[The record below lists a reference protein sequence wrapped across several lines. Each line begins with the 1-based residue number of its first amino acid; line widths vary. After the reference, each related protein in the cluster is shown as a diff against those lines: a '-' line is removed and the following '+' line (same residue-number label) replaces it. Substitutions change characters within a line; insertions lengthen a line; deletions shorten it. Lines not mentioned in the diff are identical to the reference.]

1 MKYFRRLSRSHN
13 LTLPPGPPKV
23 TYVPEALCEKESSI
37 FAHYESGINFDK
49 YDDILV
55 DVSGSNPP
63 KAIMVSAL
71 LVAVFLVLMGYFI
84 NLLTFTTEWTSTI
97 LVALLERT
105 RKRLR
110 CWDGPRVAL
119 AT

>member
-1 MKYFRRLSRSHN
+1 MDSSIKYFRRWPRCHN
-13 LTLPPGPPKV
+13 LTLPPGPPRV

-63 KAIMVSAL
+63 TAIMVSAL
-71 LVAVFLVLMGYFI
+71 LVALFLVLFY
-84 NLLTFTTEWTSTI
+84 
-97 LVALLERT
+97 
-105 RKRLR
+105 
-110 CWDGPRVAL
+110 
-119 AT
+119 

>member
-1 MKYFRRLSRSHN
+1 M
-13 LTLPPGPPKV
+13 

-63 KAIMVSAL
+63 TAIMVSAL
-71 LVAVFLVLMGYFI
+71 LVALFLKCYFI
-84 NLLTFTTEWTSTI
+84 NLLTLTTEWASPNIGCIVRKDKEKIKMLPWPQSCTCTI
-97 LVALLERT
+97 NYGLSN
-105 RKRLR
+105 K
-110 CWDGPRVAL
+110 
-119 AT
+119 